1 MQRQKSAVSRT
12 SLAGITRYLQL
23 YTFLA
28 QELAD
33 GRFSPAQALPSEPEL
48 VRQHGLSRTTV
59 RRALDRLER
68 EGRIVRRRGSGTYAR
83 DRKDAIPLALDLK
96 EFCDPQS
103 QVTTPKNLQS
113 GVAPVSPSL
122 QSRYPALGNQA
133 RIVKRLRMKH
143 GEACQLE
150 SIYYANGSGTRSS
163 RIDTA
168 KHELCAVAADSFAA
182 RHLGVTAGAPLLR
195 VRTEFSTKGG
205 DLVAVAENLIRCDRA
220 VLEVPFA
227 PYVKRSRR
235 R

>member
-1 MQRQKSAVSRT
+1 MQRQKSAGSRG

-23 YTFLA
+23 YTYLA

-33 GRFSPAQALPSEPEL
+33 GRFAPEQALPSEPEL

-68 EGRIVRRRGSGTYAR
+68 EGRIVRRRGSGTYAKE
-83 DRKDAIPLALDLK
+83 RKDGIPLALDLR

-103 QVTTPKNLQS
+103 QVTTARNLQS
-113 GVAPVSPSL
+113 GLAPVSASL
-122 QSRYPALGNQA
+122 QSRYPSLGAQA
-133 RIVKRLRMKH
+133 RIVKRLRNN
-143 GEACQLE
+143 GEGLRLE
-150 SIYYANGSGTRSS
+150 SIYYCNGAGTRST
-163 RIDTA
+163 RIETA

-195 VRTEFSTKGG
+195 IRTEFSTKSG

-220 VLEVPFA
+220 VLEVSLA
-227 PYVKRSRR
+227 PYLKRSRR